1 MSEKGKKRGKSSG
14 LGLAI
19 WILAFVIVIIV
30 FLVKWD
36 DIKSNL
42 VKTRFFERLFG
53 KTPSFLVDENSENKK
68 DDDSEN
74 VIVLTKSDDK
84 RAEKITKKAEP
95 QESKKEIKSQE
106 NQKNEQKISEKKSE
120 SQKLETK
127 KSEQK
132 KNPENS
138 QRKSDDS
145 ELENKN
151 PSNQIKIVEE
161 SNVDTTS
168 RESVSKKSDEKS
180 SEVTKKLETKA
191 EEKAEEKKS
200 SENKKTEAK
209 TVVQNEKPATIAAK
223 ICFVAID
230 SDGTVIRKIVSRQV
244 AKDSPLTESLNS
256 LLSGPNSLESKTGC
270 RTLIPSGTKLYS
282 AVVKNGTATLDFST
296 EFEINTNGVQGFLG
310 QLMQIVYTAT
320 NFSTVQ
326 NVQILIEGEKKEYLG
341 SEGVWIGSP
350 LSRASFR

>member
-53 KTPSFLVDENSENKK
+53 KTPSFLVDKNSENKK

-74 VIVLTKSDDK
+74 VIELTKSDDK
-84 RAEKITKKAEP
+84 SAEKISKKTEP
-95 QESKKEIKSQE
+95 QKSKKEIESQD
-106 NQKNEQKISEKKSE
+106 NQKNEQKISEKKAELQKSE
-120 SQKLETK
+120 PKITEQKK
-127 KSEQK
+127 KSE
-132 KNPENS
+132 NP

-145 ELENKN
+145 ESENKKL
-151 PSNQIKIVEE
+151 SNQIKIVEE
-161 SNVDTTS
+161 SNIDTTS
-168 RESVSKKSDEKS
+168 RKSESKKSEEKS
-180 SEVTKKLETKA
+180 SEAMKKS
-191 EEKAEEKKS
+191 EEKKS
-200 SENKKTEAK
+200 SENKKTEDK

-230 SDGTVIRKIVSRQV
+230 SEGTVIRKIVSRQV
-244 AKDSPLTESLNS
+244 AKDSPLTESLNA
-256 LLSGPNSLESKTGC
+256 LLSGPNLTESKTGC
-270 RTLIPSGTKLYS
+270 QTLIPSGTKLYS
-282 AVVKNGTATLDFST
+282 AAVKSGTATLDFSE

>member
-53 KTPSFLVDENSENKK
+53 KTPSFLVDKNSENKK

-74 VIVLTKSDDK
+74 VIELTKSDDK
-84 RAEKITKKAEP
+84 SAEKISKKTEP
-95 QESKKEIKSQE
+95 QKSKKEIESQD
-106 NQKNEQKISEKKSE
+106 NQKNEQKISEKKAELQKSE
-120 SQKLETK
+120 PKITEQKK
-127 KSEQK
+127 KSE
-132 KNPENS
+132 NP

-145 ELENKN
+145 ESENKKL
-151 PSNQIKIVEE
+151 SNQIKIVEE
-161 SNVDTTS
+161 SNIDTTS
-168 RESVSKKSDEKS
+168 RKSESKKSEEKS
-180 SEVTKKLETKA
+180 SEAMKKS
-191 EEKAEEKKS
+191 EEKKS
-200 SENKKTEAK
+200 SENKKTEDK

-230 SDGTVIRKIVSRQV
+230 SEGTVIRKIVSRQV
-244 AKDSPLTESLNS
+244 AKDSPLTESLNA
-256 LLSGPNSLESKTGC
+256 LLSGPNALESKTGC
-270 RTLIPSGTKLYS
+270 QTLIPSGTKLYS
-282 AVVKNGTATLDFST
+282 AAVKSGTATLDFSE

>member
-19 WILAFVIVIIV
+19 WILAFVIVIII

-68 DDDSEN
+68 DDGSEN

-84 RAEKITKKAEP
+84 TAEKITKKAET

-120 SQKLETK
+120 SQKSETK

-168 RESVSKKSDEKS
+168 RESVSKKSEEKS